1 MAMKY
6 YFPDA
11 GETAADGREIESFN
25 KSLRN
30 DPLLFAEAAAEHY
43 NSRNGW
49 MDHWPIEM
57 AVVMEDGSEVSFI
70 VDRKM
75 VPEFWAQLKK

>member
-1 MAMKY
+1 
-6 YFPDA
+6 
-11 GETAADGREIESFN
+11 
-25 KSLRN
+25 
-30 DPLLFAEAAAEHY
+30 
-43 NSRNGW
+43 